1 MAKWF
6 EVKRESEAPTMWAP
20 PGGPYLINVNH
31 PLMREEYEQA
41 KRAFG
46 VPHIYPMD
54 DMLRR
59 VWELDIIQRYH
70 DQEEM
75 PAHVIYRLKV
85 PPYKEL
91 WKTTPSTAIR
101 RSPSLDEGGEDV
113 GIKKD
118 RRGGNL
124 SGQEDGYPQTR

>member
-59 VWELDIIQRYH
+59 VWELDIIQRYY

-91 WKTTPSTAIR
+91 WQSASAPS
-101 RSPSLDEGGEDV
+101 SQQ